1 MKHHPP
7 AGATKRARRLR
18 GNPTEAEKQMWRLL
32 RANFLEA
39 RFRRQA
45 PIRHYFVDFASH
57 RAKLVIEV
65 DGGQHCKEVDV
76 ERDGIITSEGYRILR
91 FWNHDVLGNPDGV
104 ASVIADA
111 LPRPHPHPASPIE
124 GEGQEVPR

>member
-7 AGATKRARRLR
+7 QGATERARRLR
-18 GNPTEAEKQMWRLL
+18 GDPTDAEKLLWRLL
-32 RANFLEA
+32 RECFLEA

-45 PIRHYFVDFASH
+45 PIRHYLADFASH
-57 RAKLVIEV
+57 RAKLVVEV
-65 DGGQHCKEVDV
+65 DGGQHAPENDE
-76 ERDGIITSEGYRILR
+76 ERDRAIIAEGYRILR

-111 LPRPHPHPASPIE
+111 LPKPHPHPASPIE
-124 GEGQEVPR
+124 GEGKEGRP

>member
-7 AGATKRARRLR
+7 TEATRRARRLR
-18 GNPTEAEKQMWRLL
+18 NDPTDAEKAMWRLL

-45 PIRHYFVDFASH
+45 PIRHYIVDFASH
-57 RAKLVIEV
+57 RSKLVIEV
-65 DGGQHCKEVDV
+65 DGGQHSMDADG
-76 ERDGIITSEGYRILR
+76 ERDHTIMSEGYRILR
-91 FWNHDVLGNPDGV
+91 FWNRDVLGNPDGV

-111 LPRPHPHPASPIE
+111 LPRPHPYPASPIE
-124 GEGQEVPR
+124 GEEKTDRS